1 MNYDMP
7 ANIYGRDLPQFSL
20 RQEDLPGVSVWEVNS
35 QHYLVL
41 KVELVA
47 KQNTKSMGI
56 NNMEDRE
63 KVEGTFQI
71 LNIKPLSNT
80 PVDAKTLEKQDM
92 ARVVAD
98 LRSGSM

>member
-1 MNYDMP
+1 MIDEMP
-7 ANIYGRDLPQFSL
+7 VNVYGRDLPSFRL
-20 RQEDLPGVSVWEVNS
+20 RQEDLPNIGYWDVNS

-41 KVELVA
+41 KVELVG

-56 NNMEDRE
+56 NNSEDRE
-63 KVEGTFQI
+63 KVEGTFQV
-71 LNIKPLSNT
+71 LNVKPLSDT

-92 ARVVAD
+92 ARVVAN

>member
-1 MNYDMP
+1 MDEMP
-7 ANIYGRDLPQFSL
+7 VSVHGRELPSFRL
-20 RQEDLPGVSVWEVNS
+20 RQEDLPGLGVWEVNS

-47 KQNTKSMGI
+47 KENTKFMGV
-56 NNMEDRE
+56 NEMEDRE
-63 KVEGTFQI
+63 KVEGRFQI

-98 LRSGSM
+98 LRSGNM